1 MNIEILKEILRTK
14 SVELSLRDIEQLM
27 DEELEKAPEEMDTE
41 LVDLCLEYLHSEP
54 QKQVT
59 NNIPKKKKVTIKKIL
74 LIAAV
79 IAVFASFL
87 VPASADKYNI
97 DVSPFTLVEKI
108 GGMFKITAREPKDFI
123 LSDELSN
130 VGIDPKNLPDF
141 LFDENCIITNF
152 TTEVINGDGF
162 INIDYEMTDS
172 ELSGYVNIRVPEIFN
187 AENYSTFNIT
197 ETFTYIKE
205 MYVNEIRI
213 FVFSDDMDS
222 MIKYCTGNKA
232 FSIQLSECDY
242 EKAMQIA
249 DSIG

>member
-1 MNIEILKEILRTK
+1 MDREILKEILKTK

-27 DEELEKAPEEMDTE
+27 DEELEKSPEEMDTE
-41 LVDLCLEYLHSEP
+41 LVDLCLECLHSEP

-74 LIAAV
+74 LIAAA
-79 IAVFASFL
+79 ITVFAAFL
-87 VPASADKYNI
+87 VPASADKYSI

-108 GGMFKITAREPKDFI
+108 GNRLKITAREPKDFI

-141 LFDENCIITNF
+141 LFDENCIITDF
-152 TTEVINGDGF
+152 TTRVINGDGHIKIIF
-162 INIDYEMTDS
+162 EMTDS
-172 ELSGYVNIRVPEIFN
+172 EMSGYVNIRVAEKFN
-187 AENYSTFNIT
+187 EEAYITFNIT

-213 FVFSDDMDS
+213 FVFSNDMDS
-222 MIKYCTGNKA
+222 MIKYCTGDKV

-242 EKAMQIA
+242 EKALQIA
-249 DSIG
+249 NLIG